1 MSMMAM
7 VVMMIVGHRL
17 YTSSSGSLSSKQ
29 SAEMRLTAWC
39 FPSKWGPLVC
49 GLLTRARFEV
59 EGSIVNIR
67 QFAWLLLFLPLGA
80 AIVSKAQDEV
90 AVDPGIAKVEF
101 ENEQVRV
108 VRVSYSAAHQSS
120 HMHSHPAR
128 FMVTLTPNDIRSTLP
143 NGTSTTSKRDANVFA
158 WSEPITHSV
167 ENLADGSMQ
176 NIEIELKAAK
186 GSSVKVTL
194 DPGEKKGTGTENDP
208 VPVEQEPHHH
218 LVFANQYVRVL
229 EVIVPPGEQTLFHT
243 HYLDNVA
250 VLLSDTKLKNQA
262 PGEDWTER
270 PVTHGSVGFRAGT
283 KTPYTHRIM
292 NTGSVVFR
300 VFDVQILP

>member
-1 MSMMAM
+1 M
-7 VVMMIVGHRL
+7 
-17 YTSSSGSLSSKQ
+17 GSREDALN
-29 SAEMRLTAWC
+29 MLRW
-39 FPSKWGPLVC
+39 
-49 GLLTRARFEV
+49 
-59 EGSIVNIR
+59 
-67 QFAWLLLFLPLGA
+67 AWLLVILSLAMGV

-120 HMHSHPAR
+120 HMHSHPPR
-128 FMVTLTPNDIRSTLP
+128 FMVTLTKNDLKMTLP
-143 NGTSTTSKRDANVFA
+143 NGTTSLSKRDANAFS
-158 WSEPITHSV
+158 WSEPVTHAV
-167 ENLADGSMQ
+167 ENLADGPMQ

-186 GSSVKVTL
+186 GPGVPAKL
-194 DPGEKKGTGTENDP
+194 DSGEKKGTGTEKDP

-229 EVIVPPGEQTLFHT
+229 EVIVPPGEMTLYHT
-243 HYLDNVA
+243 HFLDNVA
-250 VLLSDTKLKNQA
+250 VLLSDTTLKNQA

-270 PVTHGSVGFRAGT
+270 PVTHGSVGFRAGA

-292 NTGSVVFR
+292 NTGPVVFH
-300 VFDVQILP
+300 VLDIQILP